1 MPVVPTVS
9 GRQVQSRGVQSAGL
23 QTFSQPGI
31 GDAFVRA
38 GTEAIDVFGQAK
50 QRANIALAQEASLNL
65 SQISSDLLN
74 NPETGL
80 LNLKGKNAIGK
91 GHEYTQ
97 QFDAQVEQ
105 LAMSLPDEQARNAF
119 MQQAQQQRIQFT
131 TQAGR
136 HEIGQIN
143 AYEEGQFQ
151 ATLLNNGK
159 NAAALYGDNAA
170 YVLANK
176 QTFQQIEDYG
186 IAHGWSDEQIQAKK
200 IEFKEKVAD
209 AALSQWSA
217 NNATAFI
224 QSNGELSD
232 TAAGARRAVAD
243 SDSSERARGIRNN
256 NPGNLEYSKT
266 NPWVG
271 QTGDD
276 GRFAKFETP
285 EHGIRALGR
294 NLMSYQR
301 QGIDT
306 VSEIINRWAPP
317 TDKNDT
323 MSYIKAVCEQLGVSA
338 DEPLDASNPDTLK
351 ALCAAIIHHENGSQ
365 PYSDQQLTAG
375 VSAALGLSTIPTNT
389 KRYTGNAAFD
399 AASPEAQASFMRQ
412 ADQLRRQQQAE
423 YKTMIDS
430 QVRDATAAYMRGVE
444 FPNPPGEADFI
455 AAYGVREGNLRYAAG
470 TNIAFG
476 MAQRGLTAKTLR
488 DGGYSEMA
496 NQYDVLDRQAIAI
509 DAVLGVAF
517 GGVGRFI
524 NSRGESTNAPNFSP
538 VDVDAALAANAAHH
552 AEIDIAPGVPI
563 NVLSR
568 NSHIQALRKAMSD
581 VSQGRPVDVA
591 SIVES
596 ASFSEIPGRK
606 SLLSQAVNEAL
617 SSVDDGVT
625 ARAIENRLLEEQ
637 AAQLLPRGDR
647 QVYQS
652 EIANSQRIIENL
664 TKQRAQ
670 ILAEEPTG
678 SGKALSR
685 ARSDKQA
692 RLRDIDQRI
701 RQAQER
707 LEFSRNALAPHEPGG
722 QFFEARAELA
732 RRQQAESELN
742 AQAVSFYKTAEVR
755 TPDEVAPFEP
765 DKILQQAEQKMMADQ
780 AGDID
785 LRIAEDS
792 LLESP
797 DMIITV
803 LDDDGNPQSRS
814 AREVLD
820 EANRESEQ
828 AIQDSSLFDVAV
840 ACFLRG

>member
-1 MPVVPTVS
+1 MSYFGLNPVNQNQQLDEAVS
-9 GRQVQSRGVQSAGL
+9 NPAGFNSDVGFFDNAVGAALSGLYSGLVAKPDQLLWAGMDKIVSPIAQFVNENTSLNDTSVSYIAEQRKLAEQQVKRLTPDAATTGTAGQVL
-23 QTFSQPGI
+23 YGLFDMG
-31 GDAFVRA
+31 
-38 GTEAIDVFGQAK
+38 GQAVVGTTLGGPVGGAAAVTSL
-50 QRANIALAQEASLNL
+50 QGFSEFERLTAQGVDFRTAQEA
-65 SQISSDLLN
+65 
-74 NPETGL
+74 GL
-80 LNLKGKNAIGK
+80 
-91 GHEYTQ
+91 
-97 QFDAQVEQ
+97 V
-105 LAMSLPDEQARNAF
+105 
-119 MQQAQQQRIQFT
+119 
-131 TQAGR
+131 
-136 HEIGQIN
+136 
-143 AYEEGQFQ
+143 
-151 ATLLNNGK
+151 
-159 NAAALYGDNAA
+159 
-170 YVLANK
+170 
-176 QTFQQIEDYG
+176 
-186 IAHGWSDEQIQAKK
+186 
-200 IEFKEKVAD
+200 
-209 AALSQWSA
+209 
-217 NNATAFI
+217 
-224 QSNGELSD
+224 
-232 TAAGARRAVAD
+232 
-243 SDSSERARGIRNN
+243 
-256 NPGNLEYSKT
+256 
-266 NPWVG
+266 
-271 QTGDD
+271 
-276 GRFAKFETP
+276 
-285 EHGIRALGR
+285 
-294 NLMSYQR
+294 
-301 QGIDT
+301 QGI
-306 VSEIINRWAPP
+306 
-317 TDKNDT
+317 
-323 MSYIKAVCEQLGVSA
+323 
-338 DEPLDASNPDTLK
+338 
-351 ALCAAIIHHENGSQ
+351 
-365 PYSDQQLTAG
+365 TAG
-375 VSAALGLSTIPTNT
+375 VGTLIPMSLGL
-389 KRYTGNAAFD
+389 RAGGALAEGVAAQLARTGESSVRRAA
-399 AASPEAQASFMRQ
+399 
-412 ADQLRRQQQAE
+412 
-423 YKTMIDS
+423 
-430 QVRDATAAYMRGVE
+430 ATAVRAT
-444 FPNPPGEADFI
+444 PDI
-455 AAYGVREGNLRYAAG
+455 AYAAG

-524 NSRGESTNAPNFSP
+524 NSRGESTSAPNFSP

-664 TKQRAQ
+664 TEQRAQ

-765 DKILQQAEQKMMADQ
+765 GKILQQAEQKMMADP

>member
-1 MPVVPTVS
+1 MSYFGLNPVNQNQQLDEAASNPAGFNSDVGFFDNAVGAALSGLYSGLVAKPDQLLWAGMDKIVS
-9 GRQVQSRGVQSAGL
+9 PIAQFVNENTSLNDTSVSYIAEQRKLAEQQVKRLTPDAATTGTAGQVL
-23 QTFSQPGI
+23 YGLFDMG
-31 GDAFVRA
+31 
-38 GTEAIDVFGQAK
+38 GQAVIGTTLGGPVGGAAAVTSL
-50 QRANIALAQEASLNL
+50 QGFSEFERLTAQGVDFRTAQEAGLVQGITAGAGTLIPMSL
-65 SQISSDLLN
+65 
-74 NPETGL
+74 GL
-80 LNLKGKNAIGK
+80 RAGGALAEGVA
-91 GHEYTQ
+91 
-97 QFDAQVEQ
+97 AQ
-105 LAMSLPDEQARNAF
+105 LARTGESSVR
-119 MQQAQQQRIQFT
+119 R
-131 TQAGR
+131 
-136 HEIGQIN
+136 
-143 AYEEGQFQ
+143 
-151 ATLLNNGK
+151 
-159 NAAALYGDNAA
+159 AAATAVRATPD
-170 YVLANK
+170 
-176 QTFQQIEDYG
+176 
-186 IAHGWSDEQIQAKK
+186 IA
-200 IEFKEKVAD
+200 
-209 AALSQWSA
+209 
-217 NNATAFI
+217 
-224 QSNGELSD
+224 
-232 TAAGARRAVAD
+232 
-243 SDSSERARGIRNN
+243 
-256 NPGNLEYSKT
+256 
-266 NPWVG
+266 
-271 QTGDD
+271 
-276 GRFAKFETP
+276 
-285 EHGIRALGR
+285 
-294 NLMSYQR
+294 
-301 QGIDT
+301 
-306 VSEIINRWAPP
+306 
-317 TDKNDT
+317 
-323 MSYIKAVCEQLGVSA
+323 
-338 DEPLDASNPDTLK
+338 
-351 ALCAAIIHHENGSQ
+351 
-365 PYSDQQLTAG
+365 
-375 VSAALGLSTIPTNT
+375 
-389 KRYTGNAAFD
+389 
-399 AASPEAQASFMRQ
+399 
-412 ADQLRRQQQAE
+412 
-423 YKTMIDS
+423 
-430 QVRDATAAYMRGVE
+430 
-444 FPNPPGEADFI
+444 
-455 AAYGVREGNLRYAAG
+455 YAAG

-524 NSRGESTNAPNFSP
+524 NSRGESTSAPNFSP

-664 TKQRAQ
+664 TEQRAQ

>member
-1 MPVVPTVS
+1 MSYFGLNPVNQNQQLDEAASNPAGFNSDVGFFDNAVGAALSGLYSGLVAKPDQLLWAGMDKIVS
-9 GRQVQSRGVQSAGL
+9 PIAQFVNESTSLNDTSVSYIAEQRKLAEQQVKRLTPDAATTGTAGQVL
-23 QTFSQPGI
+23 YGLFDMG
-31 GDAFVRA
+31 
-38 GTEAIDVFGQAK
+38 GQAVIGTTLGGPAGGAAAVTSL
-50 QRANIALAQEASLNL
+50 QGFSEFERLTAQGVDFRTAQEAGLVQGITAGAGTMIPMSL
-65 SQISSDLLN
+65 
-74 NPETGL
+74 GL
-80 LNLKGKNAIGK
+80 RAGGALAEGVA
-91 GHEYTQ
+91 
-97 QFDAQVEQ
+97 AQ
-105 LAMSLPDEQARNAF
+105 LARTGESSVR
-119 MQQAQQQRIQFT
+119 R
-131 TQAGR
+131 
-136 HEIGQIN
+136 
-143 AYEEGQFQ
+143 
-151 ATLLNNGK
+151 
-159 NAAALYGDNAA
+159 AAA
-170 YVLANK
+170 
-176 QTFQQIEDYG
+176 
-186 IAHGWSDEQIQAKK
+186 
-200 IEFKEKVAD
+200 
-209 AALSQWSA
+209 
-217 NNATAFI
+217 TA
-224 QSNGELSD
+224 
-232 TAAGARRAVAD
+232 
-243 SDSSERARGIRNN
+243 
-256 NPGNLEYSKT
+256 
-266 NPWVG
+266 
-271 QTGDD
+271 
-276 GRFAKFETP
+276 
-285 EHGIRALGR
+285 
-294 NLMSYQR
+294 
-301 QGIDT
+301 
-306 VSEIINRWAPP
+306 
-317 TDKNDT
+317 
-323 MSYIKAVCEQLGVSA
+323 VSA
-338 DEPLDASNPDTLK
+338 TPD
-351 ALCAAIIHHENGSQ
+351 
-365 PYSDQQLTAG
+365 
-375 VSAALGLSTIPTNT
+375 
-389 KRYTGNAAFD
+389 
-399 AASPEAQASFMRQ
+399 
-412 ADQLRRQQQAE
+412 
-423 YKTMIDS
+423 
-430 QVRDATAAYMRGVE
+430 
-444 FPNPPGEADFI
+444 I
-455 AAYGVREGNLRYAAG
+455 AYAAG

-524 NSRGESTNAPNFSP
+524 NSRGESTSAPNFSP
-538 VDVDAALAANAAHH
+538 VDIDAALAANAAHH

-664 TKQRAQ
+664 TEQRAQ

-765 DKILQQAEQKMMADQ
+765 GKILQQTEQKMMADP

>member
-1 MPVVPTVS
+1 MSYFGLNPVNQNQQLDEAASNPAGFNSDVGFFDNSVGAALSGLYSGLVAKPDQLLWAGMDKIVS
-9 GRQVQSRGVQSAGL
+9 PIAQFVNENTSLNDTSVSYIAEQRKLAEQQVKRLTPDAATTGTAGQVL
-23 QTFSQPGI
+23 YGLFDMG
-31 GDAFVRA
+31 
-38 GTEAIDVFGQAK
+38 GQAVVGTTLGGPVGGAAAVTSL
-50 QRANIALAQEASLNL
+50 QGFSEFERLTAQGVDFRTAQEAGLVQGITAGAGTLIPMSL
-65 SQISSDLLN
+65 
-74 NPETGL
+74 GL
-80 LNLKGKNAIGK
+80 RAGGALAEGVA
-91 GHEYTQ
+91 
-97 QFDAQVEQ
+97 AQ
-105 LAMSLPDEQARNAF
+105 LARTGESSVR
-119 MQQAQQQRIQFT
+119 R
-131 TQAGR
+131 
-136 HEIGQIN
+136 
-143 AYEEGQFQ
+143 
-151 ATLLNNGK
+151 
-159 NAAALYGDNAA
+159 AAATAVRATPD
-170 YVLANK
+170 
-176 QTFQQIEDYG
+176 
-186 IAHGWSDEQIQAKK
+186 IA
-200 IEFKEKVAD
+200 
-209 AALSQWSA
+209 
-217 NNATAFI
+217 
-224 QSNGELSD
+224 
-232 TAAGARRAVAD
+232 
-243 SDSSERARGIRNN
+243 
-256 NPGNLEYSKT
+256 
-266 NPWVG
+266 
-271 QTGDD
+271 
-276 GRFAKFETP
+276 
-285 EHGIRALGR
+285 
-294 NLMSYQR
+294 
-301 QGIDT
+301 
-306 VSEIINRWAPP
+306 
-317 TDKNDT
+317 
-323 MSYIKAVCEQLGVSA
+323 
-338 DEPLDASNPDTLK
+338 
-351 ALCAAIIHHENGSQ
+351 
-365 PYSDQQLTAG
+365 
-375 VSAALGLSTIPTNT
+375 
-389 KRYTGNAAFD
+389 
-399 AASPEAQASFMRQ
+399 
-412 ADQLRRQQQAE
+412 
-423 YKTMIDS
+423 
-430 QVRDATAAYMRGVE
+430 
-444 FPNPPGEADFI
+444 
-455 AAYGVREGNLRYAAG
+455 YAAG

-488 DGGYSEMA
+488 DGGYSEMD

-524 NSRGESTNAPNFSP
+524 NSRGESTSAPNFSP

-581 VSQGRPVDVA
+581 VSEGRPVDVA

-664 TKQRAQ
+664 TEQRAQ

-685 ARSDKQA
+685 ARSDKQV

-765 DKILQQAEQKMMADQ
+765 GKILQQTEQKMMADP

>member
-1 MPVVPTVS
+1 MSYFGLNPVNQNQQLDEAASNPAGFNSDVGFFDNAVGAALSGLYSGLVAKPDQLLWAGMDKIVS
-9 GRQVQSRGVQSAGL
+9 PIAQFINENTSLNDTSVSYIAEQRKLAEQQVKRLTPDAATTGTAGKVL
-23 QTFSQPGI
+23 YGLFDMG
-31 GDAFVRA
+31 
-38 GTEAIDVFGQAK
+38 GQAVVGTTLGGPVGGAAAVTSL
-50 QRANIALAQEASLNL
+50 QGFSEFERLTAQGVDFRTAQEAGLVQGITAGAGTLIPMSL
-65 SQISSDLLN
+65 
-74 NPETGL
+74 GL
-80 LNLKGKNAIGK
+80 RAGGALAEGVA
-91 GHEYTQ
+91 
-97 QFDAQVEQ
+97 AQ
-105 LAMSLPDEQARNAF
+105 LARTGESSVR
-119 MQQAQQQRIQFT
+119 R
-131 TQAGR
+131 
-136 HEIGQIN
+136 
-143 AYEEGQFQ
+143 
-151 ATLLNNGK
+151 
-159 NAAALYGDNAA
+159 AAATAVRATPD
-170 YVLANK
+170 
-176 QTFQQIEDYG
+176 
-186 IAHGWSDEQIQAKK
+186 IA
-200 IEFKEKVAD
+200 
-209 AALSQWSA
+209 
-217 NNATAFI
+217 
-224 QSNGELSD
+224 
-232 TAAGARRAVAD
+232 
-243 SDSSERARGIRNN
+243 
-256 NPGNLEYSKT
+256 
-266 NPWVG
+266 
-271 QTGDD
+271 
-276 GRFAKFETP
+276 
-285 EHGIRALGR
+285 
-294 NLMSYQR
+294 
-301 QGIDT
+301 
-306 VSEIINRWAPP
+306 
-317 TDKNDT
+317 
-323 MSYIKAVCEQLGVSA
+323 
-338 DEPLDASNPDTLK
+338 
-351 ALCAAIIHHENGSQ
+351 
-365 PYSDQQLTAG
+365 
-375 VSAALGLSTIPTNT
+375 
-389 KRYTGNAAFD
+389 
-399 AASPEAQASFMRQ
+399 
-412 ADQLRRQQQAE
+412 
-423 YKTMIDS
+423 
-430 QVRDATAAYMRGVE
+430 
-444 FPNPPGEADFI
+444 
-455 AAYGVREGNLRYAAG
+455 YAAG

-524 NSRGESTNAPNFSP
+524 NSRGESTSAPNFSP

-664 TKQRAQ
+664 TEQRAQ

-765 DKILQQAEQKMMADQ
+765 GKILQQTEQKMMADP

>member
-1 MPVVPTVS
+1 MSYFGLNPVNQNQQLDEAASNPAGFNRDVGFFDNAVGAALSGLYSGLVAKPDQLLWAGMDKIVS
-9 GRQVQSRGVQSAGL
+9 PIAQFINENTSLNDTSVSYIAEQRKLAEQQVKRLTPDAATTGTAGQVL
-23 QTFSQPGI
+23 YGLFDMG
-31 GDAFVRA
+31 
-38 GTEAIDVFGQAK
+38 GQAVVGTTLGGPVGGAAAVTSL
-50 QRANIALAQEASLNL
+50 QGFSEFERLTAQGVDFRTAQEAGLVQGITAGAGTLIPMSL
-65 SQISSDLLN
+65 
-74 NPETGL
+74 GL
-80 LNLKGKNAIGK
+80 RAGGALAEGVA
-91 GHEYTQ
+91 
-97 QFDAQVEQ
+97 AQ
-105 LAMSLPDEQARNAF
+105 LARTGESSVR
-119 MQQAQQQRIQFT
+119 R
-131 TQAGR
+131 
-136 HEIGQIN
+136 
-143 AYEEGQFQ
+143 
-151 ATLLNNGK
+151 
-159 NAAALYGDNAA
+159 AAATAVRATPD
-170 YVLANK
+170 
-176 QTFQQIEDYG
+176 
-186 IAHGWSDEQIQAKK
+186 IA
-200 IEFKEKVAD
+200 
-209 AALSQWSA
+209 
-217 NNATAFI
+217 
-224 QSNGELSD
+224 
-232 TAAGARRAVAD
+232 
-243 SDSSERARGIRNN
+243 
-256 NPGNLEYSKT
+256 
-266 NPWVG
+266 
-271 QTGDD
+271 
-276 GRFAKFETP
+276 
-285 EHGIRALGR
+285 
-294 NLMSYQR
+294 
-301 QGIDT
+301 
-306 VSEIINRWAPP
+306 
-317 TDKNDT
+317 
-323 MSYIKAVCEQLGVSA
+323 
-338 DEPLDASNPDTLK
+338 
-351 ALCAAIIHHENGSQ
+351 
-365 PYSDQQLTAG
+365 
-375 VSAALGLSTIPTNT
+375 
-389 KRYTGNAAFD
+389 
-399 AASPEAQASFMRQ
+399 
-412 ADQLRRQQQAE
+412 
-423 YKTMIDS
+423 
-430 QVRDATAAYMRGVE
+430 
-444 FPNPPGEADFI
+444 
-455 AAYGVREGNLRYAAG
+455 YAAG

-552 AEIDIAPGVPI
+552 AEIDISPGVPI

-606 SLLSQAVNEAL
+606 NLLSQAVNEAL

-652 EIANSQRIIENL
+652 EIANSQRIIDNL
-664 TKQRAQ
+664 TEQRAQ

-692 RLRDIDQRI
+692 RLRDVDQRI
-701 RQAQER
+701 RRAQER
-707 LEFSRNALAPHEPGG
+707 LEFSRNVLAPHEPGG

-755 TPDEVAPFEP
+755 TPGEVAPFEP
-765 DKILQQAEQKMMADQ
+765 GKILQQAEQKMMADP

>member
-1 MPVVPTVS
+1 MSYFGLNPVNQNQQLDEAASNPAGFNSDVGFFDNAVGAALSGLYSGLVAKPDQLLWAGMDKIVS
-9 GRQVQSRGVQSAGL
+9 PIAQFVNENTSLNDTSVSYIAEQRKLAEQQVKRLTPDAATTGSAGQVL
-23 QTFSQPGI
+23 YGLFDMG
-31 GDAFVRA
+31 
-38 GTEAIDVFGQAK
+38 GQAVVGTTLGGPVGGAAAVTSL
-50 QRANIALAQEASLNL
+50 QGFSEFERLTAQGVDFRTAQEAGLVQGITAGAGTLIPMSL
-65 SQISSDLLN
+65 
-74 NPETGL
+74 GL
-80 LNLKGKNAIGK
+80 RAGGALAEGVA
-91 GHEYTQ
+91 
-97 QFDAQVEQ
+97 AQ
-105 LAMSLPDEQARNAF
+105 LARTGESSVR
-119 MQQAQQQRIQFT
+119 R
-131 TQAGR
+131 
-136 HEIGQIN
+136 
-143 AYEEGQFQ
+143 
-151 ATLLNNGK
+151 
-159 NAAALYGDNAA
+159 AAATAVRATPD
-170 YVLANK
+170 
-176 QTFQQIEDYG
+176 
-186 IAHGWSDEQIQAKK
+186 IA
-200 IEFKEKVAD
+200 
-209 AALSQWSA
+209 
-217 NNATAFI
+217 
-224 QSNGELSD
+224 
-232 TAAGARRAVAD
+232 
-243 SDSSERARGIRNN
+243 
-256 NPGNLEYSKT
+256 
-266 NPWVG
+266 
-271 QTGDD
+271 
-276 GRFAKFETP
+276 
-285 EHGIRALGR
+285 
-294 NLMSYQR
+294 
-301 QGIDT
+301 
-306 VSEIINRWAPP
+306 
-317 TDKNDT
+317 
-323 MSYIKAVCEQLGVSA
+323 
-338 DEPLDASNPDTLK
+338 
-351 ALCAAIIHHENGSQ
+351 
-365 PYSDQQLTAG
+365 
-375 VSAALGLSTIPTNT
+375 
-389 KRYTGNAAFD
+389 
-399 AASPEAQASFMRQ
+399 
-412 ADQLRRQQQAE
+412 
-423 YKTMIDS
+423 
-430 QVRDATAAYMRGVE
+430 
-444 FPNPPGEADFI
+444 
-455 AAYGVREGNLRYAAG
+455 YAAG

-476 MAQRGLTAKTLR
+476 MAQRVLTAKTLR

-524 NSRGESTNAPNFSP
+524 NSRGEPTSAPNFSP
-538 VDVDAALAANAAHH
+538 VDIDAALAANAAHH

-664 TKQRAQ
+664 TEQRAQ

-765 DKILQQAEQKMMADQ
+765 DKILQQAEQKMMSDQ

>member
-1 MPVVPTVS
+1 MSYFGLNPVNQNQQLDEAASNPVGFNSDVGFFDNAVGAALSGLYSGLVAKPDQLLWAGMDKIVS
-9 GRQVQSRGVQSAGL
+9 PIAQFVNENTSLNDTSVSYIAEQRKLAEQQVKRLTPDAATTGTAGQVL
-23 QTFSQPGI
+23 YGLFDMG
-31 GDAFVRA
+31 
-38 GTEAIDVFGQAK
+38 GQAVIGTTLGGPVGGAAAVTSL
-50 QRANIALAQEASLNL
+50 QGFSEFERLTAQGVDFRTAQEAGLVQGITAGAGTLIPMSL
-65 SQISSDLLN
+65 
-74 NPETGL
+74 GL
-80 LNLKGKNAIGK
+80 RAGGALAEGVA
-91 GHEYTQ
+91 
-97 QFDAQVEQ
+97 AQ
-105 LAMSLPDEQARNAF
+105 LARTGESSVR
-119 MQQAQQQRIQFT
+119 R
-131 TQAGR
+131 
-136 HEIGQIN
+136 
-143 AYEEGQFQ
+143 
-151 ATLLNNGK
+151 
-159 NAAALYGDNAA
+159 AAATAVRATPD
-170 YVLANK
+170 
-176 QTFQQIEDYG
+176 
-186 IAHGWSDEQIQAKK
+186 IA
-200 IEFKEKVAD
+200 
-209 AALSQWSA
+209 
-217 NNATAFI
+217 
-224 QSNGELSD
+224 
-232 TAAGARRAVAD
+232 
-243 SDSSERARGIRNN
+243 
-256 NPGNLEYSKT
+256 
-266 NPWVG
+266 
-271 QTGDD
+271 
-276 GRFAKFETP
+276 
-285 EHGIRALGR
+285 
-294 NLMSYQR
+294 
-301 QGIDT
+301 
-306 VSEIINRWAPP
+306 
-317 TDKNDT
+317 
-323 MSYIKAVCEQLGVSA
+323 
-338 DEPLDASNPDTLK
+338 
-351 ALCAAIIHHENGSQ
+351 
-365 PYSDQQLTAG
+365 
-375 VSAALGLSTIPTNT
+375 
-389 KRYTGNAAFD
+389 
-399 AASPEAQASFMRQ
+399 
-412 ADQLRRQQQAE
+412 
-423 YKTMIDS
+423 
-430 QVRDATAAYMRGVE
+430 
-444 FPNPPGEADFI
+444 
-455 AAYGVREGNLRYAAG
+455 YAAG

-524 NSRGESTNAPNFSP
+524 NSRGEATSTPNFSP

-552 AEIDIAPGVPI
+552 AEIDISPGVPI

-664 TKQRAQ
+664 TEQRAQ

-780 AGDID
+780 AEDID
-785 LRIAEDS
+785 LRIAEDL

>member
-1 MPVVPTVS
+1 MSYFGLNPVNQNQQLDEAASNPAGFNSDVGFFDNAVGAALSGLYSGLVAKPDQLLWAGMDKIVS
-9 GRQVQSRGVQSAGL
+9 PIAQFVNENTSLNDTSVSYIAEQRKLAEQQVKRLTPDAATTGTAGQVL
-23 QTFSQPGI
+23 YGLFDMG
-31 GDAFVRA
+31 
-38 GTEAIDVFGQAK
+38 GQAVIGTTLGGPVGGAAAVTSL
-50 QRANIALAQEASLNL
+50 QGFSEFERLTAQGVDFRTAQEAGLVQGITAGAGTLIPMSL
-65 SQISSDLLN
+65 
-74 NPETGL
+74 GL
-80 LNLKGKNAIGK
+80 RAGGALAEGVA
-91 GHEYTQ
+91 
-97 QFDAQVEQ
+97 AQ
-105 LAMSLPDEQARNAF
+105 LARTGESSVR
-119 MQQAQQQRIQFT
+119 R
-131 TQAGR
+131 
-136 HEIGQIN
+136 
-143 AYEEGQFQ
+143 
-151 ATLLNNGK
+151 
-159 NAAALYGDNAA
+159 AAATAVRATPD
-170 YVLANK
+170 
-176 QTFQQIEDYG
+176 
-186 IAHGWSDEQIQAKK
+186 IA
-200 IEFKEKVAD
+200 
-209 AALSQWSA
+209 
-217 NNATAFI
+217 
-224 QSNGELSD
+224 
-232 TAAGARRAVAD
+232 
-243 SDSSERARGIRNN
+243 
-256 NPGNLEYSKT
+256 
-266 NPWVG
+266 
-271 QTGDD
+271 
-276 GRFAKFETP
+276 
-285 EHGIRALGR
+285 
-294 NLMSYQR
+294 
-301 QGIDT
+301 
-306 VSEIINRWAPP
+306 
-317 TDKNDT
+317 
-323 MSYIKAVCEQLGVSA
+323 
-338 DEPLDASNPDTLK
+338 
-351 ALCAAIIHHENGSQ
+351 
-365 PYSDQQLTAG
+365 
-375 VSAALGLSTIPTNT
+375 
-389 KRYTGNAAFD
+389 
-399 AASPEAQASFMRQ
+399 
-412 ADQLRRQQQAE
+412 
-423 YKTMIDS
+423 
-430 QVRDATAAYMRGVE
+430 
-444 FPNPPGEADFI
+444 
-455 AAYGVREGNLRYAAG
+455 YAAG

-524 NSRGESTNAPNFSP
+524 NSRGESTSAPNFSP

-664 TKQRAQ
+664 TEQRAQ

-678 SGKALSR
+678 SGKSLSR
-685 ARSDKQA
+685 ARSDKQV

-765 DKILQQAEQKMMADQ
+765 GKILQQTEQKMMADP

-792 LLESP
+792 LLEYP

>member
-1 MPVVPTVS
+1 MSYFGLNPVNQNQQLDEAASNPAGFNSDVGFFDNAVGAALSGLYSGLVAKPDQLLWAGMDKIVS
-9 GRQVQSRGVQSAGL
+9 PIAQFINENTSLNDTSVSYIAEQRKLAEQQVKRLTPDAATTGTAGQVL
-23 QTFSQPGI
+23 YGLFDMG
-31 GDAFVRA
+31 
-38 GTEAIDVFGQAK
+38 GQAVVGTTFGGPVGGAAAVTSL
-50 QRANIALAQEASLNL
+50 QGFSEFERLTAQGVDFRTAQEAGLVQGITAGAGTLIPMSL
-65 SQISSDLLN
+65 
-74 NPETGL
+74 GL
-80 LNLKGKNAIGK
+80 RAGGALAEGVA
-91 GHEYTQ
+91 
-97 QFDAQVEQ
+97 AQ
-105 LAMSLPDEQARNAF
+105 LAR
-119 MQQAQQQRIQFT
+119 
-131 TQAGR
+131 AGESSVR
-136 HEIGQIN
+136 R
-143 AYEEGQFQ
+143 
-151 ATLLNNGK
+151 
-159 NAAALYGDNAA
+159 AAATAVRATPD
-170 YVLANK
+170 
-176 QTFQQIEDYG
+176 
-186 IAHGWSDEQIQAKK
+186 IA
-200 IEFKEKVAD
+200 
-209 AALSQWSA
+209 
-217 NNATAFI
+217 
-224 QSNGELSD
+224 
-232 TAAGARRAVAD
+232 
-243 SDSSERARGIRNN
+243 
-256 NPGNLEYSKT
+256 
-266 NPWVG
+266 
-271 QTGDD
+271 
-276 GRFAKFETP
+276 
-285 EHGIRALGR
+285 
-294 NLMSYQR
+294 
-301 QGIDT
+301 
-306 VSEIINRWAPP
+306 
-317 TDKNDT
+317 
-323 MSYIKAVCEQLGVSA
+323 
-338 DEPLDASNPDTLK
+338 
-351 ALCAAIIHHENGSQ
+351 
-365 PYSDQQLTAG
+365 
-375 VSAALGLSTIPTNT
+375 
-389 KRYTGNAAFD
+389 
-399 AASPEAQASFMRQ
+399 
-412 ADQLRRQQQAE
+412 
-423 YKTMIDS
+423 
-430 QVRDATAAYMRGVE
+430 
-444 FPNPPGEADFI
+444 
-455 AAYGVREGNLRYAAG
+455 YAAG

-517 GGVGRFI
+517 GGVGKFI

-538 VDVDAALAANAAHH
+538 VDIDAALAANAAHH

-664 TKQRAQ
+664 TEQRAQ
-670 ILAEEPTG
+670 ILAEESTG

-692 RLRDIDQRI
+692 ILRDIDQRI

-765 DKILQQAEQKMMADQ
+765 DKILQQAEQKMMSDQ

>member
-1 MPVVPTVS
+1 MSYFGLNPVNQNQQLDEAASNPAGFNSDVGFFDNAVGAALSGLYSGLVAKPDQLLWAGMDKIVS
-9 GRQVQSRGVQSAGL
+9 PIAQLVNENTSLNDTSVSYIAEQRKLAEQQVKRLTPDAATTGTAGQVL
-23 QTFSQPGI
+23 YGLFDMG
-31 GDAFVRA
+31 
-38 GTEAIDVFGQAK
+38 GQAVVGTTLGGPVGGAAAVTSL
-50 QRANIALAQEASLNL
+50 QGFSEFERLTAQGVDFRTAQEAGLVQGITAGAGTLIPMSL
-65 SQISSDLLN
+65 
-74 NPETGL
+74 GL
-80 LNLKGKNAIGK
+80 RAGGALAEGVA
-91 GHEYTQ
+91 
-97 QFDAQVEQ
+97 AQ
-105 LAMSLPDEQARNAF
+105 LARTGESSVR
-119 MQQAQQQRIQFT
+119 R
-131 TQAGR
+131 
-136 HEIGQIN
+136 
-143 AYEEGQFQ
+143 
-151 ATLLNNGK
+151 
-159 NAAALYGDNAA
+159 AAATAVRATPD
-170 YVLANK
+170 
-176 QTFQQIEDYG
+176 
-186 IAHGWSDEQIQAKK
+186 IA
-200 IEFKEKVAD
+200 
-209 AALSQWSA
+209 
-217 NNATAFI
+217 
-224 QSNGELSD
+224 
-232 TAAGARRAVAD
+232 
-243 SDSSERARGIRNN
+243 
-256 NPGNLEYSKT
+256 
-266 NPWVG
+266 
-271 QTGDD
+271 
-276 GRFAKFETP
+276 
-285 EHGIRALGR
+285 
-294 NLMSYQR
+294 
-301 QGIDT
+301 
-306 VSEIINRWAPP
+306 
-317 TDKNDT
+317 
-323 MSYIKAVCEQLGVSA
+323 
-338 DEPLDASNPDTLK
+338 
-351 ALCAAIIHHENGSQ
+351 
-365 PYSDQQLTAG
+365 
-375 VSAALGLSTIPTNT
+375 
-389 KRYTGNAAFD
+389 
-399 AASPEAQASFMRQ
+399 
-412 ADQLRRQQQAE
+412 
-423 YKTMIDS
+423 
-430 QVRDATAAYMRGVE
+430 
-444 FPNPPGEADFI
+444 
-455 AAYGVREGNLRYAAG
+455 YAAG

-524 NSRGESTNAPNFSP
+524 NSRGESTSAPNFSP
-538 VDVDAALAANAAHH
+538 VDIDAALAANAAHH

-637 AAQLLPRGDR
+637 AAQLLSRGDR

-664 TKQRAQ
+664 TEQRAQ

-707 LEFSRNALAPHEPGG
+707 LEFSRNVLAPHEPGG

-732 RRQQAESELN
+732 RIQQAESELN

-765 DKILQQAEQKMMADQ
+765 GKILQQAEQKMMADP

>member
-1 MPVVPTVS
+1 MSYFGLNPVNQNQQLDEAASNPVGFNSDVGFFDNAVGAALSGLYSGLVAKPDQLLWAGMDKIVS
-9 GRQVQSRGVQSAGL
+9 PIAQFVNENTSLNDTSVSYIAEQRKLAEQQVKRLTPDAATTGTAGQVL
-23 QTFSQPGI
+23 YGLFDMG
-31 GDAFVRA
+31 
-38 GTEAIDVFGQAK
+38 GQAVVGTTLGGPVGGAAAVTSL
-50 QRANIALAQEASLNL
+50 QGFSEFERLTAQGVDFRTAQEAGLVQGITAGAGTLIPMSL
-65 SQISSDLLN
+65 
-74 NPETGL
+74 GL
-80 LNLKGKNAIGK
+80 RAGGALAEGVA
-91 GHEYTQ
+91 
-97 QFDAQVEQ
+97 AQ
-105 LAMSLPDEQARNAF
+105 LARTGESSVR
-119 MQQAQQQRIQFT
+119 R
-131 TQAGR
+131 
-136 HEIGQIN
+136 
-143 AYEEGQFQ
+143 
-151 ATLLNNGK
+151 
-159 NAAALYGDNAA
+159 AAATAVRATPD
-170 YVLANK
+170 
-176 QTFQQIEDYG
+176 
-186 IAHGWSDEQIQAKK
+186 IA
-200 IEFKEKVAD
+200 
-209 AALSQWSA
+209 
-217 NNATAFI
+217 
-224 QSNGELSD
+224 
-232 TAAGARRAVAD
+232 
-243 SDSSERARGIRNN
+243 
-256 NPGNLEYSKT
+256 
-266 NPWVG
+266 
-271 QTGDD
+271 
-276 GRFAKFETP
+276 
-285 EHGIRALGR
+285 
-294 NLMSYQR
+294 
-301 QGIDT
+301 
-306 VSEIINRWAPP
+306 
-317 TDKNDT
+317 
-323 MSYIKAVCEQLGVSA
+323 
-338 DEPLDASNPDTLK
+338 
-351 ALCAAIIHHENGSQ
+351 
-365 PYSDQQLTAG
+365 
-375 VSAALGLSTIPTNT
+375 
-389 KRYTGNAAFD
+389 
-399 AASPEAQASFMRQ
+399 
-412 ADQLRRQQQAE
+412 
-423 YKTMIDS
+423 
-430 QVRDATAAYMRGVE
+430 
-444 FPNPPGEADFI
+444 
-455 AAYGVREGNLRYAAG
+455 YAAG

-538 VDVDAALAANAAHH
+538 VDIDAALAANAAHH

-637 AAQLLPRGDR
+637 AAQLLSRGDR
-647 QVYQS
+647 KVYQS

-664 TKQRAQ
+664 TEQRAQ

-755 TPDEVAPFEP
+755 TPEEVAPFEP
-765 DKILQQAEQKMMADQ
+765 GKILQQTEQKMMADP

>member
-1 MPVVPTVS
+1 MSYFGLNPVNQNQQLDEAASNPAGFNSDVGFFDNAVGAALSGLYSGLVAKPDQLLWAGMDKIVS
-9 GRQVQSRGVQSAGL
+9 PIAQFVNENTSLNDTSVSYIAEQRKLAEQQVKRLTPDAATTGTAGQVL
-23 QTFSQPGI
+23 YGLFDMG
-31 GDAFVRA
+31 
-38 GTEAIDVFGQAK
+38 GQAVVGTTLGGPVGGAAAVTSL
-50 QRANIALAQEASLNL
+50 QGFSEFERLTAQGVDFRTAQEAGLVQGITAGAGTLIPMSL
-65 SQISSDLLN
+65 
-74 NPETGL
+74 GL
-80 LNLKGKNAIGK
+80 RAGGALAEGVA
-91 GHEYTQ
+91 
-97 QFDAQVEQ
+97 AQ
-105 LAMSLPDEQARNAF
+105 LARTGESSVR
-119 MQQAQQQRIQFT
+119 R
-131 TQAGR
+131 
-136 HEIGQIN
+136 
-143 AYEEGQFQ
+143 
-151 ATLLNNGK
+151 
-159 NAAALYGDNAA
+159 AAATAVRATPD
-170 YVLANK
+170 
-176 QTFQQIEDYG
+176 
-186 IAHGWSDEQIQAKK
+186 IA
-200 IEFKEKVAD
+200 
-209 AALSQWSA
+209 
-217 NNATAFI
+217 
-224 QSNGELSD
+224 
-232 TAAGARRAVAD
+232 
-243 SDSSERARGIRNN
+243 
-256 NPGNLEYSKT
+256 
-266 NPWVG
+266 
-271 QTGDD
+271 
-276 GRFAKFETP
+276 
-285 EHGIRALGR
+285 
-294 NLMSYQR
+294 
-301 QGIDT
+301 
-306 VSEIINRWAPP
+306 
-317 TDKNDT
+317 
-323 MSYIKAVCEQLGVSA
+323 
-338 DEPLDASNPDTLK
+338 
-351 ALCAAIIHHENGSQ
+351 
-365 PYSDQQLTAG
+365 
-375 VSAALGLSTIPTNT
+375 
-389 KRYTGNAAFD
+389 
-399 AASPEAQASFMRQ
+399 
-412 ADQLRRQQQAE
+412 
-423 YKTMIDS
+423 
-430 QVRDATAAYMRGVE
+430 
-444 FPNPPGEADFI
+444 
-455 AAYGVREGNLRYAAG
+455 YAAG

-524 NSRGESTNAPNFSP
+524 NSRGESTSAPNFSP
-538 VDVDAALAANAAHH
+538 VDIDAALAANAAHH

-664 TKQRAQ
+664 TEQRAQ
-670 ILAEEPTG
+670 ILAEDPTG

>member
-1 MPVVPTVS
+1 MSYFGLNPVNQNQQLDEAASNPAGFNSDVGFFDNAVGAALSGLYSGLVAKPDQLLWAGMDKIVS
-9 GRQVQSRGVQSAGL
+9 PIAQFVNENTSLNDTSVSYIAEQRKLAEQQVKRLTPDAATTGTAGQVL
-23 QTFSQPGI
+23 YGLFDMG
-31 GDAFVRA
+31 
-38 GTEAIDVFGQAK
+38 GQAVVGTMLGGPVGGAAAVTSL
-50 QRANIALAQEASLNL
+50 QGFSEFERLTAQGVDFRTAQEAGLVQGITAGAGTLIPMSL
-65 SQISSDLLN
+65 
-74 NPETGL
+74 GL
-80 LNLKGKNAIGK
+80 RAGGALAEGVA
-91 GHEYTQ
+91 
-97 QFDAQVEQ
+97 AQ
-105 LAMSLPDEQARNAF
+105 LARTGESSVR
-119 MQQAQQQRIQFT
+119 R
-131 TQAGR
+131 
-136 HEIGQIN
+136 
-143 AYEEGQFQ
+143 
-151 ATLLNNGK
+151 
-159 NAAALYGDNAA
+159 AAATAVRATPD
-170 YVLANK
+170 
-176 QTFQQIEDYG
+176 
-186 IAHGWSDEQIQAKK
+186 IA
-200 IEFKEKVAD
+200 
-209 AALSQWSA
+209 
-217 NNATAFI
+217 
-224 QSNGELSD
+224 
-232 TAAGARRAVAD
+232 
-243 SDSSERARGIRNN
+243 
-256 NPGNLEYSKT
+256 
-266 NPWVG
+266 
-271 QTGDD
+271 
-276 GRFAKFETP
+276 
-285 EHGIRALGR
+285 
-294 NLMSYQR
+294 
-301 QGIDT
+301 
-306 VSEIINRWAPP
+306 
-317 TDKNDT
+317 
-323 MSYIKAVCEQLGVSA
+323 
-338 DEPLDASNPDTLK
+338 
-351 ALCAAIIHHENGSQ
+351 
-365 PYSDQQLTAG
+365 
-375 VSAALGLSTIPTNT
+375 
-389 KRYTGNAAFD
+389 
-399 AASPEAQASFMRQ
+399 
-412 ADQLRRQQQAE
+412 
-423 YKTMIDS
+423 
-430 QVRDATAAYMRGVE
+430 
-444 FPNPPGEADFI
+444 
-455 AAYGVREGNLRYAAG
+455 YAAG

-524 NSRGESTNAPNFSP
+524 NSRGESTSAPNFSP

-596 ASFSEIPGRK
+596 ASFSEILGRK

-625 ARAIENRLLEEQ
+625 ARAIENRFLEEQ

-664 TKQRAQ
+664 TEQRAQ

-732 RRQQAESELN
+732 RRLQVESELN
-742 AQAVSFYKTAEVR
+742 AQAVSFYKTADVR

>member
-1 MPVVPTVS
+1 MSYFGLNPVNQNQQLDEAASNPAGFNSDVGFFDNAVGAALSGLYSGLVAKPDQLLWAGMDKIVS
-9 GRQVQSRGVQSAGL
+9 PIAQFVNENTSLNDTSVSYIAEQRKLAEQQVKRLTPDAATTGTAGQVL
-23 QTFSQPGI
+23 YGLFDMG
-31 GDAFVRA
+31 
-38 GTEAIDVFGQAK
+38 GQAVVGTTLGGPVGGAAAVTSL
-50 QRANIALAQEASLNL
+50 QGFSEFERLTAQGVDFRTAQEAGLVQGITAGAGTLIPMSL
-65 SQISSDLLN
+65 
-74 NPETGL
+74 GL
-80 LNLKGKNAIGK
+80 RAGGALAEGVA
-91 GHEYTQ
+91 
-97 QFDAQVEQ
+97 AQ
-105 LAMSLPDEQARNAF
+105 LARTGESSVR
-119 MQQAQQQRIQFT
+119 R
-131 TQAGR
+131 
-136 HEIGQIN
+136 
-143 AYEEGQFQ
+143 
-151 ATLLNNGK
+151 
-159 NAAALYGDNAA
+159 AAATAVRATPD
-170 YVLANK
+170 
-176 QTFQQIEDYG
+176 
-186 IAHGWSDEQIQAKK
+186 IA
-200 IEFKEKVAD
+200 
-209 AALSQWSA
+209 
-217 NNATAFI
+217 
-224 QSNGELSD
+224 
-232 TAAGARRAVAD
+232 
-243 SDSSERARGIRNN
+243 
-256 NPGNLEYSKT
+256 
-266 NPWVG
+266 
-271 QTGDD
+271 
-276 GRFAKFETP
+276 
-285 EHGIRALGR
+285 
-294 NLMSYQR
+294 
-301 QGIDT
+301 
-306 VSEIINRWAPP
+306 
-317 TDKNDT
+317 
-323 MSYIKAVCEQLGVSA
+323 
-338 DEPLDASNPDTLK
+338 
-351 ALCAAIIHHENGSQ
+351 
-365 PYSDQQLTAG
+365 
-375 VSAALGLSTIPTNT
+375 
-389 KRYTGNAAFD
+389 
-399 AASPEAQASFMRQ
+399 
-412 ADQLRRQQQAE
+412 
-423 YKTMIDS
+423 
-430 QVRDATAAYMRGVE
+430 
-444 FPNPPGEADFI
+444 
-455 AAYGVREGNLRYAAG
+455 YAAG

-524 NSRGESTNAPNFSP
+524 NSRGESTSAPNFSP

-664 TKQRAQ
+664 TEQRAQ

-755 TPDEVAPFEP
+755 TPDEVAHFEP
-765 DKILQQAEQKMMADQ
+765 GKILQQTEQKMMADP

>member
-1 MPVVPTVS
+1 MSYFGLNPVNQNQQLDEAASNPAGFNSDVGFFDNAVGAALSGLYSGLVAKPDQLLWAGMDKIVS
-9 GRQVQSRGVQSAGL
+9 PIAQFVNENTSLNDTSVSYIAEQRKLAEQQVKRLTPDAATTGTAGHVL
-23 QTFSQPGI
+23 YGLFDMG
-31 GDAFVRA
+31 
-38 GTEAIDVFGQAK
+38 GQAVVGTTLGGPVGGAAAVTSL
-50 QRANIALAQEASLNL
+50 QGFSEFERLTAQGVDFRTAQEAGLVQGITAGAGTLIPMSL
-65 SQISSDLLN
+65 
-74 NPETGL
+74 GL
-80 LNLKGKNAIGK
+80 RAGGALAEGVA
-91 GHEYTQ
+91 
-97 QFDAQVEQ
+97 AQ
-105 LAMSLPDEQARNAF
+105 LAR
-119 MQQAQQQRIQFT
+119 
-131 TQAGR
+131 AGESSVR
-136 HEIGQIN
+136 R
-143 AYEEGQFQ
+143 
-151 ATLLNNGK
+151 
-159 NAAALYGDNAA
+159 AAATAVRATPD
-170 YVLANK
+170 
-176 QTFQQIEDYG
+176 
-186 IAHGWSDEQIQAKK
+186 IA
-200 IEFKEKVAD
+200 
-209 AALSQWSA
+209 
-217 NNATAFI
+217 
-224 QSNGELSD
+224 
-232 TAAGARRAVAD
+232 
-243 SDSSERARGIRNN
+243 
-256 NPGNLEYSKT
+256 
-266 NPWVG
+266 
-271 QTGDD
+271 
-276 GRFAKFETP
+276 
-285 EHGIRALGR
+285 
-294 NLMSYQR
+294 
-301 QGIDT
+301 
-306 VSEIINRWAPP
+306 
-317 TDKNDT
+317 
-323 MSYIKAVCEQLGVSA
+323 
-338 DEPLDASNPDTLK
+338 
-351 ALCAAIIHHENGSQ
+351 
-365 PYSDQQLTAG
+365 
-375 VSAALGLSTIPTNT
+375 
-389 KRYTGNAAFD
+389 
-399 AASPEAQASFMRQ
+399 
-412 ADQLRRQQQAE
+412 
-423 YKTMIDS
+423 
-430 QVRDATAAYMRGVE
+430 
-444 FPNPPGEADFI
+444 
-455 AAYGVREGNLRYAAG
+455 YAAG

-517 GGVGRFI
+517 GGIGRFI
-524 NSRGESTNAPNFSP
+524 NSRGESTSAPNFSP
-538 VDVDAALAANAAHH
+538 VDIDAALAANASHH

-664 TKQRAQ
+664 TEQRAQ

-685 ARSDKQA
+685 ARSDKQV

-765 DKILQQAEQKMMADQ
+765 GKILQQTEQKMMADP

>member
-1 MPVVPTVS
+1 MSYFGLNPVNQNQQLDEAVS
-9 GRQVQSRGVQSAGL
+9 NPAGFNSDVGFFDNAVGAALSGLYSGLVAKPDQLLWAGMDKIVSPIAQFVNENTSLNDTSVSYIAEQRKLAEQQVKRLTPDAATTGTAGQVLYGVFDMG
-23 QTFSQPGI
+23 
-31 GDAFVRA
+31 
-38 GTEAIDVFGQAK
+38 GQAVVGTTLGGPVGGAAAVTSL
-50 QRANIALAQEASLNL
+50 QGFSEFERLTAQGVDFRTAQEAGLVQGITAGAGTLIPMSL
-65 SQISSDLLN
+65 
-74 NPETGL
+74 GL
-80 LNLKGKNAIGK
+80 RAGGALAEGVA
-91 GHEYTQ
+91 
-97 QFDAQVEQ
+97 AQ
-105 LAMSLPDEQARNAF
+105 LARTGESSVR
-119 MQQAQQQRIQFT
+119 R
-131 TQAGR
+131 
-136 HEIGQIN
+136 
-143 AYEEGQFQ
+143 
-151 ATLLNNGK
+151 
-159 NAAALYGDNAA
+159 AAATAVRATPD
-170 YVLANK
+170 
-176 QTFQQIEDYG
+176 
-186 IAHGWSDEQIQAKK
+186 IA
-200 IEFKEKVAD
+200 
-209 AALSQWSA
+209 
-217 NNATAFI
+217 
-224 QSNGELSD
+224 
-232 TAAGARRAVAD
+232 
-243 SDSSERARGIRNN
+243 
-256 NPGNLEYSKT
+256 
-266 NPWVG
+266 
-271 QTGDD
+271 
-276 GRFAKFETP
+276 
-285 EHGIRALGR
+285 
-294 NLMSYQR
+294 
-301 QGIDT
+301 
-306 VSEIINRWAPP
+306 
-317 TDKNDT
+317 
-323 MSYIKAVCEQLGVSA
+323 
-338 DEPLDASNPDTLK
+338 
-351 ALCAAIIHHENGSQ
+351 
-365 PYSDQQLTAG
+365 
-375 VSAALGLSTIPTNT
+375 
-389 KRYTGNAAFD
+389 
-399 AASPEAQASFMRQ
+399 
-412 ADQLRRQQQAE
+412 
-423 YKTMIDS
+423 
-430 QVRDATAAYMRGVE
+430 
-444 FPNPPGEADFI
+444 
-455 AAYGVREGNLRYAAG
+455 YAAG

-524 NSRGESTNAPNFSP
+524 NSRGESTSAPNFSP

-664 TKQRAQ
+664 TEQRAQ

-685 ARSDKQA
+685 ARSDKQV
-692 RLRDIDQRI
+692 RLHDIDQRI

-742 AQAVSFYKTAEVR
+742 AQAVSFYKTAEVS

-765 DKILQQAEQKMMADQ
+765 GKILQQAEQKMMADP

-828 AIQDSSLFDVAV
+828 AIHDSSLFDVAV

>member
-1 MPVVPTVS
+1 MSYFGLNPVNQNQQLDEAASNPAGFNSDVGFFDNAVGAALSGLYSGLVAKPDQLLWAGMDKIVS
-9 GRQVQSRGVQSAGL
+9 PIAQFVNENTSLNDTSVSYIAEQRKLAEQQVKRLTPDAATTGTAGQVL
-23 QTFSQPGI
+23 YGLFDMG
-31 GDAFVRA
+31 
-38 GTEAIDVFGQAK
+38 GQAVVGTTLGGPAGGAAAVTSL
-50 QRANIALAQEASLNL
+50 QGFSEFERLTAQGVDFRTAQEAGLVQGITAGAGTLIPMSL
-65 SQISSDLLN
+65 
-74 NPETGL
+74 GL
-80 LNLKGKNAIGK
+80 RAGGALAEGVA
-91 GHEYTQ
+91 
-97 QFDAQVEQ
+97 AQ
-105 LAMSLPDEQARNAF
+105 LARTGESSVR
-119 MQQAQQQRIQFT
+119 R
-131 TQAGR
+131 
-136 HEIGQIN
+136 
-143 AYEEGQFQ
+143 
-151 ATLLNNGK
+151 
-159 NAAALYGDNAA
+159 AAATAVRATPD
-170 YVLANK
+170 
-176 QTFQQIEDYG
+176 
-186 IAHGWSDEQIQAKK
+186 IA
-200 IEFKEKVAD
+200 
-209 AALSQWSA
+209 
-217 NNATAFI
+217 
-224 QSNGELSD
+224 
-232 TAAGARRAVAD
+232 
-243 SDSSERARGIRNN
+243 
-256 NPGNLEYSKT
+256 
-266 NPWVG
+266 
-271 QTGDD
+271 
-276 GRFAKFETP
+276 
-285 EHGIRALGR
+285 
-294 NLMSYQR
+294 
-301 QGIDT
+301 
-306 VSEIINRWAPP
+306 
-317 TDKNDT
+317 
-323 MSYIKAVCEQLGVSA
+323 
-338 DEPLDASNPDTLK
+338 
-351 ALCAAIIHHENGSQ
+351 
-365 PYSDQQLTAG
+365 
-375 VSAALGLSTIPTNT
+375 
-389 KRYTGNAAFD
+389 
-399 AASPEAQASFMRQ
+399 
-412 ADQLRRQQQAE
+412 
-423 YKTMIDS
+423 
-430 QVRDATAAYMRGVE
+430 
-444 FPNPPGEADFI
+444 
-455 AAYGVREGNLRYAAG
+455 YAAG

-538 VDVDAALAANAAHH
+538 VDIDAALASNAAHH

-581 VSQGRPVDVA
+581 VSQGIPVDVA

-664 TKQRAQ
+664 TEQRAQ

-755 TPDEVAPFEP
+755 MPDEVAPFEP
-765 DKILQQAEQKMMADQ
+765 GKILQQAEQKMMADPE
-780 AGDID
+780 GDID

>member
-1 MPVVPTVS
+1 MSYFGLNPVNQNQQLDEAASNPAGFNSDVGFFDNAVGAALSGLYSGLVAKPDQLLWAGMDKIVS
-9 GRQVQSRGVQSAGL
+9 PIAQFVNENTSLNDTSVSYIAEQRKLAEQQVKRLTPDAATTGTAGQVL
-23 QTFSQPGI
+23 YGLFDMG
-31 GDAFVRA
+31 
-38 GTEAIDVFGQAK
+38 GQAVVGTTLGGPVGGAAAVTSL
-50 QRANIALAQEASLNL
+50 QGFSEFERLTAQGVDFRTAQEAGLVQGITAGAGTLIPMSL
-65 SQISSDLLN
+65 
-74 NPETGL
+74 GL
-80 LNLKGKNAIGK
+80 RAGGALAEGVA
-91 GHEYTQ
+91 
-97 QFDAQVEQ
+97 AQ
-105 LAMSLPDEQARNAF
+105 LARTGESSVR
-119 MQQAQQQRIQFT
+119 R
-131 TQAGR
+131 
-136 HEIGQIN
+136 
-143 AYEEGQFQ
+143 
-151 ATLLNNGK
+151 
-159 NAAALYGDNAA
+159 AAATAVRATPD
-170 YVLANK
+170 
-176 QTFQQIEDYG
+176 
-186 IAHGWSDEQIQAKK
+186 IA
-200 IEFKEKVAD
+200 
-209 AALSQWSA
+209 
-217 NNATAFI
+217 
-224 QSNGELSD
+224 
-232 TAAGARRAVAD
+232 
-243 SDSSERARGIRNN
+243 
-256 NPGNLEYSKT
+256 
-266 NPWVG
+266 
-271 QTGDD
+271 
-276 GRFAKFETP
+276 
-285 EHGIRALGR
+285 
-294 NLMSYQR
+294 
-301 QGIDT
+301 
-306 VSEIINRWAPP
+306 
-317 TDKNDT
+317 
-323 MSYIKAVCEQLGVSA
+323 
-338 DEPLDASNPDTLK
+338 
-351 ALCAAIIHHENGSQ
+351 
-365 PYSDQQLTAG
+365 
-375 VSAALGLSTIPTNT
+375 
-389 KRYTGNAAFD
+389 
-399 AASPEAQASFMRQ
+399 
-412 ADQLRRQQQAE
+412 
-423 YKTMIDS
+423 
-430 QVRDATAAYMRGVE
+430 
-444 FPNPPGEADFI
+444 
-455 AAYGVREGNLRYAAG
+455 YAAG

-524 NSRGESTNAPNFSP
+524 NSRGESTSAQNFSP
-538 VDVDAALAANAAHH
+538 VDIDAALAANAAHH

-637 AAQLLPRGDR
+637 AAQLLSRGDR

-664 TKQRAQ
+664 TEQRAQ
-670 ILAEEPTG
+670 ILAEDSAG

-820 EANRESEQ
+820 EANMESEQ

>member
-1 MPVVPTVS
+1 MSYFGLNPVNQNQQLDEAASNPAGFNSDVGFFDNAVGAALSGLYSGLVAKPDQLLWAGMDKIVS
-9 GRQVQSRGVQSAGL
+9 PIAQFVNENTSLNDTSVSYIAEQRKLAEQQVKRLTPDAATTGTAGQVL
-23 QTFSQPGI
+23 YGLFDMG
-31 GDAFVRA
+31 
-38 GTEAIDVFGQAK
+38 GQAVVGTTLGGPVGGAAAVTSL
-50 QRANIALAQEASLNL
+50 QGFSEFERLTAQGVDFRTAQEAGLVQGITAGAGTLIPMSL
-65 SQISSDLLN
+65 
-74 NPETGL
+74 GL
-80 LNLKGKNAIGK
+80 RAGGALAEGVA
-91 GHEYTQ
+91 
-97 QFDAQVEQ
+97 AQ
-105 LAMSLPDEQARNAF
+105 LARTGESSVR
-119 MQQAQQQRIQFT
+119 R
-131 TQAGR
+131 
-136 HEIGQIN
+136 
-143 AYEEGQFQ
+143 
-151 ATLLNNGK
+151 
-159 NAAALYGDNAA
+159 AAATAVRATPD
-170 YVLANK
+170 
-176 QTFQQIEDYG
+176 
-186 IAHGWSDEQIQAKK
+186 IA
-200 IEFKEKVAD
+200 
-209 AALSQWSA
+209 
-217 NNATAFI
+217 
-224 QSNGELSD
+224 
-232 TAAGARRAVAD
+232 
-243 SDSSERARGIRNN
+243 
-256 NPGNLEYSKT
+256 
-266 NPWVG
+266 
-271 QTGDD
+271 
-276 GRFAKFETP
+276 
-285 EHGIRALGR
+285 
-294 NLMSYQR
+294 
-301 QGIDT
+301 
-306 VSEIINRWAPP
+306 
-317 TDKNDT
+317 
-323 MSYIKAVCEQLGVSA
+323 
-338 DEPLDASNPDTLK
+338 
-351 ALCAAIIHHENGSQ
+351 
-365 PYSDQQLTAG
+365 
-375 VSAALGLSTIPTNT
+375 
-389 KRYTGNAAFD
+389 
-399 AASPEAQASFMRQ
+399 
-412 ADQLRRQQQAE
+412 
-423 YKTMIDS
+423 
-430 QVRDATAAYMRGVE
+430 
-444 FPNPPGEADFI
+444 
-455 AAYGVREGNLRYAAG
+455 YAAG

-524 NSRGESTNAPNFSP
+524 NSRGESTSAPNFSP
-538 VDVDAALAANAAHH
+538 VDIDAALAANAAHH

-637 AAQLLPRGDR
+637 AAQLLSRGDR

-664 TKQRAQ
+664 TEQRAQ

-685 ARSDKQA
+685 ARSDKQV

-765 DKILQQAEQKMMADQ
+765 GKILQQTEQKMMADP

>member
-1 MPVVPTVS
+1 MSYFGLNPVNQNQQLEEAASNPAGFNSDVGFFDNAVGAALSGLYSGLVAKPDQLLWAGMDKIVSPIAQFVNENTSLNDTSVSYIAEQRKLAEQQVKRLTPDAATTGTV
-9 GRQVQSRGVQSAGL
+9 GQILYGL
-23 QTFSQPGI
+23 FDMG
-31 GDAFVRA
+31 
-38 GTEAIDVFGQAK
+38 GQAVIGTTLGGPVGGAAAVTSL
-50 QRANIALAQEASLNL
+50 QGFSEFERLTAQGVDFRTAQEA
-65 SQISSDLLN
+65 
-74 NPETGL
+74 GL
-80 LNLKGKNAIGK
+80 VQGITAGAGTLIPMSIGLRA
-91 GHEYTQ
+91 GGALAEGV
-97 QFDAQVEQ
+97 AAQ
-105 LAMSLPDEQARNAF
+105 LAR
-119 MQQAQQQRIQFT
+119 T
-131 TQAGR
+131 G
-136 HEIGQIN
+136 
-143 AYEEGQFQ
+143 EGSVRR
-151 ATLLNNGK
+151 
-159 NAAALYGDNAA
+159 AAATAVRATPD
-170 YVLANK
+170 
-176 QTFQQIEDYG
+176 
-186 IAHGWSDEQIQAKK
+186 IA
-200 IEFKEKVAD
+200 
-209 AALSQWSA
+209 
-217 NNATAFI
+217 
-224 QSNGELSD
+224 
-232 TAAGARRAVAD
+232 
-243 SDSSERARGIRNN
+243 
-256 NPGNLEYSKT
+256 
-266 NPWVG
+266 
-271 QTGDD
+271 
-276 GRFAKFETP
+276 
-285 EHGIRALGR
+285 
-294 NLMSYQR
+294 
-301 QGIDT
+301 
-306 VSEIINRWAPP
+306 
-317 TDKNDT
+317 
-323 MSYIKAVCEQLGVSA
+323 
-338 DEPLDASNPDTLK
+338 
-351 ALCAAIIHHENGSQ
+351 
-365 PYSDQQLTAG
+365 
-375 VSAALGLSTIPTNT
+375 
-389 KRYTGNAAFD
+389 
-399 AASPEAQASFMRQ
+399 
-412 ADQLRRQQQAE
+412 
-423 YKTMIDS
+423 
-430 QVRDATAAYMRGVE
+430 
-444 FPNPPGEADFI
+444 
-455 AAYGVREGNLRYAAG
+455 YAAG

-538 VDVDAALAANAAHH
+538 VDIDAALAANAAHH

-596 ASFSEIPGRK
+596 ASFSEIPWRK

-664 TKQRAQ
+664 TEQRAQ

-765 DKILQQAEQKMMADQ
+765 GKILQQTEQKMMADP

>member
-1 MPVVPTVS
+1 MSYFGLNPVNQNQQLDEAASNPAGFNSDVGFFDNAVGAALSGLYSGLVAKPDQLLWAGMDKIVS
-9 GRQVQSRGVQSAGL
+9 PIAQFVNENTSLNDTSVSYIAEQRKLAEQQVKRLTPDAATTGTAGQVL
-23 QTFSQPGI
+23 YGLFDMG
-31 GDAFVRA
+31 
-38 GTEAIDVFGQAK
+38 GQAVVGTTLGGPVGGAAAVTSL
-50 QRANIALAQEASLNL
+50 QGFSEFERLTAQGVDFRTAQEAGLVQGITAGAGTLIPMSL
-65 SQISSDLLN
+65 
-74 NPETGL
+74 GL
-80 LNLKGKNAIGK
+80 RAGGALAEGVA
-91 GHEYTQ
+91 
-97 QFDAQVEQ
+97 AQ
-105 LAMSLPDEQARNAF
+105 LARTGESSVR
-119 MQQAQQQRIQFT
+119 R
-131 TQAGR
+131 
-136 HEIGQIN
+136 
-143 AYEEGQFQ
+143 
-151 ATLLNNGK
+151 
-159 NAAALYGDNAA
+159 AAATAVRATPD
-170 YVLANK
+170 
-176 QTFQQIEDYG
+176 
-186 IAHGWSDEQIQAKK
+186 IA
-200 IEFKEKVAD
+200 
-209 AALSQWSA
+209 
-217 NNATAFI
+217 
-224 QSNGELSD
+224 
-232 TAAGARRAVAD
+232 
-243 SDSSERARGIRNN
+243 
-256 NPGNLEYSKT
+256 
-266 NPWVG
+266 
-271 QTGDD
+271 
-276 GRFAKFETP
+276 
-285 EHGIRALGR
+285 
-294 NLMSYQR
+294 
-301 QGIDT
+301 
-306 VSEIINRWAPP
+306 
-317 TDKNDT
+317 
-323 MSYIKAVCEQLGVSA
+323 
-338 DEPLDASNPDTLK
+338 
-351 ALCAAIIHHENGSQ
+351 
-365 PYSDQQLTAG
+365 
-375 VSAALGLSTIPTNT
+375 
-389 KRYTGNAAFD
+389 
-399 AASPEAQASFMRQ
+399 
-412 ADQLRRQQQAE
+412 
-423 YKTMIDS
+423 
-430 QVRDATAAYMRGVE
+430 
-444 FPNPPGEADFI
+444 
-455 AAYGVREGNLRYAAG
+455 YAAG

-524 NSRGESTNAPNFSP
+524 NARGESTSTPNFSP
-538 VDVDAALAANAAHH
+538 VDIDAALAANAAHH

-606 SLLSQAVNEAL
+606 NLLSQAVNEAL

-652 EIANSQRIIENL
+652 EIANSQRIIDNL
-664 TKQRAQ
+664 TEQRAQ

-765 DKILQQAEQKMMADQ
+765 GKILQQTEQKMMADP

>member
-1 MPVVPTVS
+1 MSYFGLNPVNQNQQLEEAASNPAGFNSDVGFFDNAVGAALSGLYSGLVAKPDQLLWAGMDKIVS
-9 GRQVQSRGVQSAGL
+9 PIAQFVNENTSLNDTSVSYIAEQRKLAEQQVKRLTPDAATTGTAGQVL
-23 QTFSQPGI
+23 YGLFDMG
-31 GDAFVRA
+31 
-38 GTEAIDVFGQAK
+38 GQAVIGTTLGGPVGGAAAVTSL
-50 QRANIALAQEASLNL
+50 QGFSEFERLTAQGVDFRTAQEAGLVQGITAGAGTLIPMSL
-65 SQISSDLLN
+65 
-74 NPETGL
+74 GL
-80 LNLKGKNAIGK
+80 RAGGALAEGVA
-91 GHEYTQ
+91 
-97 QFDAQVEQ
+97 AQ
-105 LAMSLPDEQARNAF
+105 LARTGESSVR
-119 MQQAQQQRIQFT
+119 R
-131 TQAGR
+131 
-136 HEIGQIN
+136 
-143 AYEEGQFQ
+143 
-151 ATLLNNGK
+151 
-159 NAAALYGDNAA
+159 AAATAVRATPD
-170 YVLANK
+170 
-176 QTFQQIEDYG
+176 
-186 IAHGWSDEQIQAKK
+186 IA
-200 IEFKEKVAD
+200 
-209 AALSQWSA
+209 
-217 NNATAFI
+217 
-224 QSNGELSD
+224 
-232 TAAGARRAVAD
+232 
-243 SDSSERARGIRNN
+243 
-256 NPGNLEYSKT
+256 
-266 NPWVG
+266 
-271 QTGDD
+271 
-276 GRFAKFETP
+276 
-285 EHGIRALGR
+285 
-294 NLMSYQR
+294 
-301 QGIDT
+301 
-306 VSEIINRWAPP
+306 
-317 TDKNDT
+317 
-323 MSYIKAVCEQLGVSA
+323 
-338 DEPLDASNPDTLK
+338 
-351 ALCAAIIHHENGSQ
+351 
-365 PYSDQQLTAG
+365 
-375 VSAALGLSTIPTNT
+375 
-389 KRYTGNAAFD
+389 
-399 AASPEAQASFMRQ
+399 
-412 ADQLRRQQQAE
+412 
-423 YKTMIDS
+423 
-430 QVRDATAAYMRGVE
+430 
-444 FPNPPGEADFI
+444 
-455 AAYGVREGNLRYAAG
+455 YAAG

-538 VDVDAALAANAAHH
+538 VDIDAALAANAAHH

-647 QVYQS
+647 KVYQS

-664 TKQRAQ
+664 TEQRAQ

-765 DKILQQAEQKMMADQ
+765 DKILQQAEQKMMSDK

>member
-1 MPVVPTVS
+1 MSYFGLNPVNQNQQLDEAASNPAGFNSDVGFFDNAVGAALSGLYSGLVAKPDQLLWAGMDKIVS
-9 GRQVQSRGVQSAGL
+9 PIAQFVNENTSLNDTSVSYIAEQRKLAEQQVKRLTPDAATTGTAGQVL
-23 QTFSQPGI
+23 YGLFDMG
-31 GDAFVRA
+31 
-38 GTEAIDVFGQAK
+38 GQAVVGTTLGGPVGGAAAVTSL
-50 QRANIALAQEASLNL
+50 QGFSEFERLTAQGVDFRTAQEA
-65 SQISSDLLN
+65 
-74 NPETGL
+74 GL
-80 LNLKGKNAIGK
+80 V
-91 GHEYTQ
+91 Q
-97 QFDAQVEQ
+97 
-105 LAMSLPDEQARNAF
+105 
-119 MQQAQQQRIQFT
+119 
-131 TQAGR
+131 
-136 HEIGQIN
+136 
-143 AYEEGQFQ
+143 
-151 ATLLNNGK
+151 
-159 NAAALYGDNAA
+159 
-170 YVLANK
+170 
-176 QTFQQIEDYG
+176 G
-186 IAHGWSDEQIQAKK
+186 I
-200 IEFKEKVAD
+200 
-209 AALSQWSA
+209 
-217 NNATAFI
+217 
-224 QSNGELSD
+224 
-232 TAAGARRAVAD
+232 AAGAGTLIPMSLGLRAGGALAEGVAAQLARTGESSVRRAA
-243 SDSSERARGIRNN
+243 
-256 NPGNLEYSKT
+256 
-266 NPWVG
+266 
-271 QTGDD
+271 
-276 GRFAKFETP
+276 
-285 EHGIRALGR
+285 
-294 NLMSYQR
+294 
-301 QGIDT
+301 
-306 VSEIINRWAPP
+306 
-317 TDKNDT
+317 
-323 MSYIKAVCEQLGVSA
+323 
-338 DEPLDASNPDTLK
+338 
-351 ALCAAIIHHENGSQ
+351 
-365 PYSDQQLTAG
+365 
-375 VSAALGLSTIPTNT
+375 
-389 KRYTGNAAFD
+389 
-399 AASPEAQASFMRQ
+399 
-412 ADQLRRQQQAE
+412 
-423 YKTMIDS
+423 
-430 QVRDATAAYMRGVE
+430 ATAVRAT
-444 FPNPPGEADFI
+444 PDI
-455 AAYGVREGNLRYAAG
+455 AYAAG

-509 DAVLGVAF
+509 DAVLGGAF

-524 NSRGESTNAPNFSP
+524 NSRGESTNATNFSP
-538 VDVDAALAANAAHH
+538 VDIDAALAANAAHH

-664 TKQRAQ
+664 TEQRAQ
-670 ILAEEPTG
+670 ILAEEPTD

-765 DKILQQAEQKMMADQ
+765 DKILQQAEQKMMSDQ

>member
-1 MPVVPTVS
+1 MSYFGLNPVNQNQQLDEAASNPAGFNSDVGFFDNAVGAALSGLYSGLVAKPDQLLWAGMDKIVS
-9 GRQVQSRGVQSAGL
+9 PIAQFVNENTSLNDTSVSYIAEQRKLAEQQVKRLTPDAATTGTAGQVL
-23 QTFSQPGI
+23 YGLFDMG
-31 GDAFVRA
+31 
-38 GTEAIDVFGQAK
+38 GQAVIGTTLGGPVGGAAAVTSL
-50 QRANIALAQEASLNL
+50 QGFSEFERLTAQGVDFRTAQEAGLVQGITAGAGTLIPMSL
-65 SQISSDLLN
+65 
-74 NPETGL
+74 GL
-80 LNLKGKNAIGK
+80 RAGGALAEGVA
-91 GHEYTQ
+91 
-97 QFDAQVEQ
+97 AQ
-105 LAMSLPDEQARNAF
+105 LARTGESSVRS
-119 MQQAQQQRIQFT
+119 
-131 TQAGR
+131 
-136 HEIGQIN
+136 
-143 AYEEGQFQ
+143 
-151 ATLLNNGK
+151 
-159 NAAALYGDNAA
+159 AAATAVRATPD
-170 YVLANK
+170 
-176 QTFQQIEDYG
+176 
-186 IAHGWSDEQIQAKK
+186 IA
-200 IEFKEKVAD
+200 
-209 AALSQWSA
+209 
-217 NNATAFI
+217 
-224 QSNGELSD
+224 
-232 TAAGARRAVAD
+232 
-243 SDSSERARGIRNN
+243 
-256 NPGNLEYSKT
+256 
-266 NPWVG
+266 
-271 QTGDD
+271 
-276 GRFAKFETP
+276 
-285 EHGIRALGR
+285 
-294 NLMSYQR
+294 
-301 QGIDT
+301 
-306 VSEIINRWAPP
+306 
-317 TDKNDT
+317 
-323 MSYIKAVCEQLGVSA
+323 
-338 DEPLDASNPDTLK
+338 
-351 ALCAAIIHHENGSQ
+351 
-365 PYSDQQLTAG
+365 
-375 VSAALGLSTIPTNT
+375 
-389 KRYTGNAAFD
+389 
-399 AASPEAQASFMRQ
+399 
-412 ADQLRRQQQAE
+412 
-423 YKTMIDS
+423 
-430 QVRDATAAYMRGVE
+430 
-444 FPNPPGEADFI
+444 
-455 AAYGVREGNLRYAAG
+455 YAAG

-524 NSRGESTNAPNFSP
+524 NSRGEATSTPNFSP
-538 VDVDAALAANAAHH
+538 VDIDAALAANAAHH

-664 TKQRAQ
+664 TEQRAQ

-722 QFFEARAELA
+722 QLFEARAELA

-742 AQAVSFYKTAEVR
+742 VQAVSFYKTAEVR

-765 DKILQQAEQKMMADQ
+765 DKILQQAEQKMMSDK

>member
-1 MPVVPTVS
+1 MSYFGLNPVNQNQQLDEAASNPVGFNSDVGFFDNAVGAALSGLYSGLVAKPDQLLWAGMDKIVS
-9 GRQVQSRGVQSAGL
+9 PIAQLVNENTSLNDTSVSYIAEQRKLAEQQVKRLTPDAATTGTAGQVL
-23 QTFSQPGI
+23 YGLFDMG
-31 GDAFVRA
+31 
-38 GTEAIDVFGQAK
+38 GQAVVGTTLGGPVGGAAAVTSL
-50 QRANIALAQEASLNL
+50 QGFSEFERLTAQGVDFRTAQEAGLVQGITAGAGTLIPMSL
-65 SQISSDLLN
+65 
-74 NPETGL
+74 GL
-80 LNLKGKNAIGK
+80 RAGGALAEGVA
-91 GHEYTQ
+91 
-97 QFDAQVEQ
+97 AQ
-105 LAMSLPDEQARNAF
+105 LARTGESSVR
-119 MQQAQQQRIQFT
+119 R
-131 TQAGR
+131 
-136 HEIGQIN
+136 
-143 AYEEGQFQ
+143 
-151 ATLLNNGK
+151 
-159 NAAALYGDNAA
+159 AAATAVRATPD
-170 YVLANK
+170 
-176 QTFQQIEDYG
+176 
-186 IAHGWSDEQIQAKK
+186 IA
-200 IEFKEKVAD
+200 
-209 AALSQWSA
+209 
-217 NNATAFI
+217 
-224 QSNGELSD
+224 
-232 TAAGARRAVAD
+232 
-243 SDSSERARGIRNN
+243 
-256 NPGNLEYSKT
+256 
-266 NPWVG
+266 
-271 QTGDD
+271 
-276 GRFAKFETP
+276 
-285 EHGIRALGR
+285 
-294 NLMSYQR
+294 
-301 QGIDT
+301 
-306 VSEIINRWAPP
+306 
-317 TDKNDT
+317 
-323 MSYIKAVCEQLGVSA
+323 
-338 DEPLDASNPDTLK
+338 
-351 ALCAAIIHHENGSQ
+351 
-365 PYSDQQLTAG
+365 
-375 VSAALGLSTIPTNT
+375 
-389 KRYTGNAAFD
+389 
-399 AASPEAQASFMRQ
+399 
-412 ADQLRRQQQAE
+412 
-423 YKTMIDS
+423 
-430 QVRDATAAYMRGVE
+430 
-444 FPNPPGEADFI
+444 
-455 AAYGVREGNLRYAAG
+455 YAAG

-524 NSRGESTNAPNFSP
+524 NSRGESTSAPNFSP
-538 VDVDAALAANAAHH
+538 VDIDAALAANAAHH

-581 VSQGRPVDVA
+581 ISQGRPVDVA

-637 AAQLLPRGDR
+637 AAQLLSRGDR

-664 TKQRAQ
+664 TEQRAQ

-765 DKILQQAEQKMMADQ
+765 GKILQQTEQKMMADP

>member
-1 MPVVPTVS
+1 MSYFGLNPVNQNQQLDEAASNPAGFNSDVGFFDNAVGAALSGLYSGLVAKPDQLLWAGMDKIVS
-9 GRQVQSRGVQSAGL
+9 PIAQFVNENTSLNDTSVSYIAEQRKLAEQQVKRLTPDAATTGTAGQVL
-23 QTFSQPGI
+23 YGLFDMG
-31 GDAFVRA
+31 
-38 GTEAIDVFGQAK
+38 GQAVVGTTLGGPVGGAAAVTSL
-50 QRANIALAQEASLNL
+50 QGFSEFERLTAQGVDFRAAQEAGLVQGITAGAGTLIPMSL
-65 SQISSDLLN
+65 
-74 NPETGL
+74 GL
-80 LNLKGKNAIGK
+80 RAGGALAEGVA
-91 GHEYTQ
+91 
-97 QFDAQVEQ
+97 AQ
-105 LAMSLPDEQARNAF
+105 LARTGESSVR
-119 MQQAQQQRIQFT
+119 R
-131 TQAGR
+131 
-136 HEIGQIN
+136 
-143 AYEEGQFQ
+143 
-151 ATLLNNGK
+151 
-159 NAAALYGDNAA
+159 AAATAVRATPD
-170 YVLANK
+170 
-176 QTFQQIEDYG
+176 
-186 IAHGWSDEQIQAKK
+186 IA
-200 IEFKEKVAD
+200 
-209 AALSQWSA
+209 
-217 NNATAFI
+217 
-224 QSNGELSD
+224 
-232 TAAGARRAVAD
+232 
-243 SDSSERARGIRNN
+243 
-256 NPGNLEYSKT
+256 
-266 NPWVG
+266 
-271 QTGDD
+271 
-276 GRFAKFETP
+276 
-285 EHGIRALGR
+285 
-294 NLMSYQR
+294 
-301 QGIDT
+301 
-306 VSEIINRWAPP
+306 
-317 TDKNDT
+317 
-323 MSYIKAVCEQLGVSA
+323 
-338 DEPLDASNPDTLK
+338 
-351 ALCAAIIHHENGSQ
+351 
-365 PYSDQQLTAG
+365 
-375 VSAALGLSTIPTNT
+375 
-389 KRYTGNAAFD
+389 
-399 AASPEAQASFMRQ
+399 
-412 ADQLRRQQQAE
+412 
-423 YKTMIDS
+423 
-430 QVRDATAAYMRGVE
+430 
-444 FPNPPGEADFI
+444 
-455 AAYGVREGNLRYAAG
+455 YAAG

-524 NSRGESTNAPNFSP
+524 NSRGESTSAPNFSP

-625 ARAIENRLLEEQ
+625 ARAIENRLLEEH

-664 TKQRAQ
+664 TEQRAQ

-685 ARSDKQA
+685 ARSDKQV

-765 DKILQQAEQKMMADQ
+765 SKILQQAEQKMMADP

>member
-1 MPVVPTVS
+1 MSYFGLNPVNQNQQLDEAASNPAGFNSDVGFFDNAVGAALSGLYSGLVAKPDQLLWAGMDKIVS
-9 GRQVQSRGVQSAGL
+9 PIAQFINENTSLNDTSVSYIAEQRKLAEQQVKRLTPDAATTGTAGQVL
-23 QTFSQPGI
+23 YGLFDMG
-31 GDAFVRA
+31 
-38 GTEAIDVFGQAK
+38 GQAVVGTTLGGPVGGAAAVTSL
-50 QRANIALAQEASLNL
+50 QGFSEFERLTAQGVDFRTAQEAGLVQGITAGAGTLIPMSL
-65 SQISSDLLN
+65 
-74 NPETGL
+74 GL
-80 LNLKGKNAIGK
+80 RAGGALAEGVA
-91 GHEYTQ
+91 
-97 QFDAQVEQ
+97 AQ
-105 LAMSLPDEQARNAF
+105 LARTGESSVR
-119 MQQAQQQRIQFT
+119 R
-131 TQAGR
+131 
-136 HEIGQIN
+136 
-143 AYEEGQFQ
+143 
-151 ATLLNNGK
+151 
-159 NAAALYGDNAA
+159 AAATAVRATPD
-170 YVLANK
+170 
-176 QTFQQIEDYG
+176 
-186 IAHGWSDEQIQAKK
+186 IA
-200 IEFKEKVAD
+200 
-209 AALSQWSA
+209 
-217 NNATAFI
+217 
-224 QSNGELSD
+224 
-232 TAAGARRAVAD
+232 
-243 SDSSERARGIRNN
+243 
-256 NPGNLEYSKT
+256 
-266 NPWVG
+266 
-271 QTGDD
+271 
-276 GRFAKFETP
+276 
-285 EHGIRALGR
+285 
-294 NLMSYQR
+294 
-301 QGIDT
+301 
-306 VSEIINRWAPP
+306 
-317 TDKNDT
+317 
-323 MSYIKAVCEQLGVSA
+323 
-338 DEPLDASNPDTLK
+338 
-351 ALCAAIIHHENGSQ
+351 
-365 PYSDQQLTAG
+365 
-375 VSAALGLSTIPTNT
+375 
-389 KRYTGNAAFD
+389 
-399 AASPEAQASFMRQ
+399 
-412 ADQLRRQQQAE
+412 
-423 YKTMIDS
+423 
-430 QVRDATAAYMRGVE
+430 
-444 FPNPPGEADFI
+444 
-455 AAYGVREGNLRYAAG
+455 YAAG

-538 VDVDAALAANAAHH
+538 VDIDAALAANAAHH

-664 TKQRAQ
+664 TEQRAQ

-722 QFFEARAELA
+722 QLFEARAELA

-765 DKILQQAEQKMMADQ
+765 DKILQQAEQKMMSDK

>member
-1 MPVVPTVS
+1 MSYFGLNPVNQNQQLDEAASNPAGFNSDVGFFDNAVGAALSGLYSGLVAKPDQLLWAGMDKIVS
-9 GRQVQSRGVQSAGL
+9 PIAQFVNENTSLNDISVSYIAEQRKLAEQQVKRLTPDAATTGTAGQVL
-23 QTFSQPGI
+23 YGLFDMG
-31 GDAFVRA
+31 
-38 GTEAIDVFGQAK
+38 GQAVVGTTLGGPVGGAAAVTSL
-50 QRANIALAQEASLNL
+50 QGFSEFERLTAQGVDFRAAQEAGLVQGITAGAGTLIPMSL
-65 SQISSDLLN
+65 
-74 NPETGL
+74 GL
-80 LNLKGKNAIGK
+80 RAGGALAEGVA
-91 GHEYTQ
+91 
-97 QFDAQVEQ
+97 AQ
-105 LAMSLPDEQARNAF
+105 LARTGESSVR
-119 MQQAQQQRIQFT
+119 R
-131 TQAGR
+131 
-136 HEIGQIN
+136 
-143 AYEEGQFQ
+143 
-151 ATLLNNGK
+151 
-159 NAAALYGDNAA
+159 AAATA
-170 YVLANK
+170 VR
-176 QTFQQIEDYG
+176 
-186 IAHGWSDEQIQAKK
+186 
-200 IEFKEKVAD
+200 
-209 AALSQWSA
+209 
-217 NNATAFI
+217 AT
-224 QSNGELSD
+224 
-232 TAAGARRAVAD
+232 
-243 SDSSERARGIRNN
+243 
-256 NPGNLEYSKT
+256 
-266 NPWVG
+266 
-271 QTGDD
+271 
-276 GRFAKFETP
+276 
-285 EHGIRALGR
+285 
-294 NLMSYQR
+294 
-301 QGIDT
+301 
-306 VSEIINRWAPP
+306 
-317 TDKNDT
+317 
-323 MSYIKAVCEQLGVSA
+323 
-338 DEPLDASNPDTLK
+338 PD
-351 ALCAAIIHHENGSQ
+351 I
-365 PYSDQQLTAG
+365 
-375 VSAALGLSTIPTNT
+375 V
-389 KRYTGNAAFD
+389 
-399 AASPEAQASFMRQ
+399 
-412 ADQLRRQQQAE
+412 
-423 YKTMIDS
+423 
-430 QVRDATAAYMRGVE
+430 
-444 FPNPPGEADFI
+444 
-455 AAYGVREGNLRYAAG
+455 YAAG

-524 NSRGESTNAPNFSP
+524 NSRGESTSAPNFSP
-538 VDVDAALAANAAHH
+538 VDIDAALAANAAHH

-664 TKQRAQ
+664 TEQRAQ
-670 ILAEEPTG
+670 ILAEESTG

-765 DKILQQAEQKMMADQ
+765 DKILQQAEQKMMSDQ

>member
-1 MPVVPTVS
+1 MSYFGLNPVNQNQQLDEAASNPAGFNSDVGFFDNAVGAALSGLYSGLVAKPDQLLWAGMDKIVS
-9 GRQVQSRGVQSAGL
+9 PIAQFVNENTSLNDTSVSYIAEQRKLAEQQVKRLTPDAATTGTAGQVL
-23 QTFSQPGI
+23 YGLFDMG
-31 GDAFVRA
+31 
-38 GTEAIDVFGQAK
+38 GQAVVGTTLGGPVGGAAAVTSL
-50 QRANIALAQEASLNL
+50 QGFSEFERLTAQGVDFRTAQEAGLVQGITAGAGTLIPMSL
-65 SQISSDLLN
+65 
-74 NPETGL
+74 GL
-80 LNLKGKNAIGK
+80 RAGGALAEGVA
-91 GHEYTQ
+91 
-97 QFDAQVEQ
+97 AQ
-105 LAMSLPDEQARNAF
+105 LARTGESSVR
-119 MQQAQQQRIQFT
+119 R
-131 TQAGR
+131 
-136 HEIGQIN
+136 
-143 AYEEGQFQ
+143 
-151 ATLLNNGK
+151 
-159 NAAALYGDNAA
+159 AAATAVRATPD
-170 YVLANK
+170 
-176 QTFQQIEDYG
+176 
-186 IAHGWSDEQIQAKK
+186 IA
-200 IEFKEKVAD
+200 
-209 AALSQWSA
+209 
-217 NNATAFI
+217 
-224 QSNGELSD
+224 
-232 TAAGARRAVAD
+232 
-243 SDSSERARGIRNN
+243 
-256 NPGNLEYSKT
+256 
-266 NPWVG
+266 
-271 QTGDD
+271 
-276 GRFAKFETP
+276 
-285 EHGIRALGR
+285 
-294 NLMSYQR
+294 
-301 QGIDT
+301 
-306 VSEIINRWAPP
+306 
-317 TDKNDT
+317 
-323 MSYIKAVCEQLGVSA
+323 
-338 DEPLDASNPDTLK
+338 
-351 ALCAAIIHHENGSQ
+351 
-365 PYSDQQLTAG
+365 
-375 VSAALGLSTIPTNT
+375 
-389 KRYTGNAAFD
+389 
-399 AASPEAQASFMRQ
+399 
-412 ADQLRRQQQAE
+412 
-423 YKTMIDS
+423 
-430 QVRDATAAYMRGVE
+430 
-444 FPNPPGEADFI
+444 
-455 AAYGVREGNLRYAAG
+455 YAAG

-617 SSVDDGVT
+617 SPVDDGVT

>member
-1 MPVVPTVS
+1 MSYFGLNPVNQNQQLDEAASNPAGFNSDVGFFDNAVGAALSGLYSGLVAKPEQLLWAGMDKIVS
-9 GRQVQSRGVQSAGL
+9 PIAQFVNENTSLNDTSVSYIAEQRKLAEQQVKRLTPDAATTGTAGQVL
-23 QTFSQPGI
+23 YGLFDMG
-31 GDAFVRA
+31 
-38 GTEAIDVFGQAK
+38 GQAVVGTTLGGPVGGAAAVTSL
-50 QRANIALAQEASLNL
+50 QGFSEFERLTAQGVDFRTAQEAGLVQGITAGAGTLIPMSL
-65 SQISSDLLN
+65 
-74 NPETGL
+74 GL
-80 LNLKGKNAIGK
+80 RAGGALAEGVA
-91 GHEYTQ
+91 
-97 QFDAQVEQ
+97 AQ
-105 LAMSLPDEQARNAF
+105 LAR
-119 MQQAQQQRIQFT
+119 
-131 TQAGR
+131 AGESSVR
-136 HEIGQIN
+136 R
-143 AYEEGQFQ
+143 
-151 ATLLNNGK
+151 
-159 NAAALYGDNAA
+159 AAATAVRATPD
-170 YVLANK
+170 
-176 QTFQQIEDYG
+176 
-186 IAHGWSDEQIQAKK
+186 IA
-200 IEFKEKVAD
+200 
-209 AALSQWSA
+209 
-217 NNATAFI
+217 
-224 QSNGELSD
+224 
-232 TAAGARRAVAD
+232 
-243 SDSSERARGIRNN
+243 
-256 NPGNLEYSKT
+256 
-266 NPWVG
+266 
-271 QTGDD
+271 
-276 GRFAKFETP
+276 
-285 EHGIRALGR
+285 
-294 NLMSYQR
+294 
-301 QGIDT
+301 
-306 VSEIINRWAPP
+306 
-317 TDKNDT
+317 
-323 MSYIKAVCEQLGVSA
+323 
-338 DEPLDASNPDTLK
+338 
-351 ALCAAIIHHENGSQ
+351 
-365 PYSDQQLTAG
+365 
-375 VSAALGLSTIPTNT
+375 
-389 KRYTGNAAFD
+389 
-399 AASPEAQASFMRQ
+399 
-412 ADQLRRQQQAE
+412 
-423 YKTMIDS
+423 
-430 QVRDATAAYMRGVE
+430 
-444 FPNPPGEADFI
+444 
-455 AAYGVREGNLRYAAG
+455 YAAG

-517 GGVGRFI
+517 GGIGRFI
-524 NSRGESTNAPNFSP
+524 NSRGESTSAPNFSP
-538 VDVDAALAANAAHH
+538 VDIDAALAANAAHH

-581 VSQGRPVDVA
+581 VSQGRAVDVA

-664 TKQRAQ
+664 TEQRAQ
-670 ILAEEPTG
+670 ILAEELTG

-765 DKILQQAEQKMMADQ
+765 GKILQQTEQKMMADP

-828 AIQDSSLFDVAV
+828 AMQDSSLFDVAV

>member
-1 MPVVPTVS
+1 MSYFGLNPVNQNQQLDEAASNPAGFNSDVGFFDNAVGAALSGLYSGLVAKPDQLLWAGMDKIVS
-9 GRQVQSRGVQSAGL
+9 PIAQFVNENTSLNDTSVSYIAEQRKLAEQQVKRLTPDAATTGTAGQVL
-23 QTFSQPGI
+23 YGLFDMG
-31 GDAFVRA
+31 
-38 GTEAIDVFGQAK
+38 GQAVVGTTLGGPVGGAAAVTSL
-50 QRANIALAQEASLNL
+50 QGFSEFERLTAQGVDFRTAQEAGLVQGITAGAGTLIPMSL
-65 SQISSDLLN
+65 
-74 NPETGL
+74 GL
-80 LNLKGKNAIGK
+80 RAGGALAEGVA
-91 GHEYTQ
+91 
-97 QFDAQVEQ
+97 AQ
-105 LAMSLPDEQARNAF
+105 LARTGESSVR
-119 MQQAQQQRIQFT
+119 R
-131 TQAGR
+131 
-136 HEIGQIN
+136 
-143 AYEEGQFQ
+143 
-151 ATLLNNGK
+151 
-159 NAAALYGDNAA
+159 AAATAVRATPD
-170 YVLANK
+170 
-176 QTFQQIEDYG
+176 
-186 IAHGWSDEQIQAKK
+186 IA
-200 IEFKEKVAD
+200 
-209 AALSQWSA
+209 
-217 NNATAFI
+217 
-224 QSNGELSD
+224 
-232 TAAGARRAVAD
+232 
-243 SDSSERARGIRNN
+243 
-256 NPGNLEYSKT
+256 
-266 NPWVG
+266 
-271 QTGDD
+271 
-276 GRFAKFETP
+276 
-285 EHGIRALGR
+285 
-294 NLMSYQR
+294 
-301 QGIDT
+301 
-306 VSEIINRWAPP
+306 
-317 TDKNDT
+317 
-323 MSYIKAVCEQLGVSA
+323 
-338 DEPLDASNPDTLK
+338 
-351 ALCAAIIHHENGSQ
+351 
-365 PYSDQQLTAG
+365 
-375 VSAALGLSTIPTNT
+375 
-389 KRYTGNAAFD
+389 
-399 AASPEAQASFMRQ
+399 
-412 ADQLRRQQQAE
+412 
-423 YKTMIDS
+423 
-430 QVRDATAAYMRGVE
+430 
-444 FPNPPGEADFI
+444 
-455 AAYGVREGNLRYAAG
+455 YAAG

-538 VDVDAALAANAAHH
+538 VDIDAALAANAAHH

-606 SLLSQAVNEAL
+606 SLLSQAVNETL

-664 TKQRAQ
+664 TEQRAQ

-755 TPDEVAPFEP
+755 TPDEVAPFES
-765 DKILQQAEQKMMADQ
+765 DKILQQAEQKMMSDQ

-797 DMIITV
+797 DMIIAV

>member
-1 MPVVPTVS
+1 MSYFGLNPVNQNQQLDEAASNPAGFNSDVGFFDNAVGAALSGLYSGLVAKPDQLLWAGMDKIVS
-9 GRQVQSRGVQSAGL
+9 PIAQLVNENTSLNDTSVSYIAEQRKLAEQQVKRLTPDAATTGTAGQVL
-23 QTFSQPGI
+23 YGLFDMG
-31 GDAFVRA
+31 
-38 GTEAIDVFGQAK
+38 GQAVVGTTLGGPVGGAAAVTSL
-50 QRANIALAQEASLNL
+50 QGFSEFERLTAQGVDFRTAQEA
-65 SQISSDLLN
+65 
-74 NPETGL
+74 GL
-80 LNLKGKNAIGK
+80 V
-91 GHEYTQ
+91 Q
-97 QFDAQVEQ
+97 
-105 LAMSLPDEQARNAF
+105 
-119 MQQAQQQRIQFT
+119 
-131 TQAGR
+131 
-136 HEIGQIN
+136 
-143 AYEEGQFQ
+143 
-151 ATLLNNGK
+151 
-159 NAAALYGDNAA
+159 
-170 YVLANK
+170 
-176 QTFQQIEDYG
+176 G
-186 IAHGWSDEQIQAKK
+186 I
-200 IEFKEKVAD
+200 
-209 AALSQWSA
+209 
-217 NNATAFI
+217 
-224 QSNGELSD
+224 
-232 TAAGARRAVAD
+232 AAGAGTLIPMSLGLRAGGALAEGVAAQLARTGESSVRRAA
-243 SDSSERARGIRNN
+243 
-256 NPGNLEYSKT
+256 
-266 NPWVG
+266 
-271 QTGDD
+271 
-276 GRFAKFETP
+276 
-285 EHGIRALGR
+285 
-294 NLMSYQR
+294 
-301 QGIDT
+301 
-306 VSEIINRWAPP
+306 
-317 TDKNDT
+317 
-323 MSYIKAVCEQLGVSA
+323 
-338 DEPLDASNPDTLK
+338 
-351 ALCAAIIHHENGSQ
+351 
-365 PYSDQQLTAG
+365 
-375 VSAALGLSTIPTNT
+375 
-389 KRYTGNAAFD
+389 
-399 AASPEAQASFMRQ
+399 
-412 ADQLRRQQQAE
+412 
-423 YKTMIDS
+423 
-430 QVRDATAAYMRGVE
+430 ATAVRAT
-444 FPNPPGEADFI
+444 PDI
-455 AAYGVREGNLRYAAG
+455 AYAAG

-538 VDVDAALAANAAHH
+538 VDIDAALAANAAHH

-664 TKQRAQ
+664 TEQRAQ
-670 ILAEEPTG
+670 ILAEDPTG

-701 RQAQER
+701 RQVQER

-765 DKILQQAEQKMMADQ
+765 GKILQQAEQKMMADP

>member
-1 MPVVPTVS
+1 MSYFGLNPVNQNQQLDEAASNPAGFNSDVGFFDNAVGAALSGLYSGLVAKPDQLLWAGMDKIVS
-9 GRQVQSRGVQSAGL
+9 PIAQFINENTSLNDTSVSYIAEQRKLAEQQVKRLTPDAATTGTAGQVL
-23 QTFSQPGI
+23 YGLFDMG
-31 GDAFVRA
+31 
-38 GTEAIDVFGQAK
+38 GQAVVGTTLGGPVGGAAAVTSL
-50 QRANIALAQEASLNL
+50 QGFSEFERLTAQGVDFRTAQEAGLVQGITAGAGTLIPMSL
-65 SQISSDLLN
+65 
-74 NPETGL
+74 GL
-80 LNLKGKNAIGK
+80 RAGGALAEGVA
-91 GHEYTQ
+91 
-97 QFDAQVEQ
+97 AQ
-105 LAMSLPDEQARNAF
+105 LARTGESSVR
-119 MQQAQQQRIQFT
+119 R
-131 TQAGR
+131 
-136 HEIGQIN
+136 
-143 AYEEGQFQ
+143 
-151 ATLLNNGK
+151 
-159 NAAALYGDNAA
+159 AAA
-170 YVLANK
+170 
-176 QTFQQIEDYG
+176 
-186 IAHGWSDEQIQAKK
+186 
-200 IEFKEKVAD
+200 
-209 AALSQWSA
+209 
-217 NNATAFI
+217 TA
-224 QSNGELSD
+224 
-232 TAAGARRAVAD
+232 
-243 SDSSERARGIRNN
+243 
-256 NPGNLEYSKT
+256 
-266 NPWVG
+266 
-271 QTGDD
+271 
-276 GRFAKFETP
+276 
-285 EHGIRALGR
+285 
-294 NLMSYQR
+294 
-301 QGIDT
+301 
-306 VSEIINRWAPP
+306 
-317 TDKNDT
+317 
-323 MSYIKAVCEQLGVSA
+323 VSA
-338 DEPLDASNPDTLK
+338 TPD
-351 ALCAAIIHHENGSQ
+351 
-365 PYSDQQLTAG
+365 
-375 VSAALGLSTIPTNT
+375 
-389 KRYTGNAAFD
+389 
-399 AASPEAQASFMRQ
+399 
-412 ADQLRRQQQAE
+412 
-423 YKTMIDS
+423 
-430 QVRDATAAYMRGVE
+430 
-444 FPNPPGEADFI
+444 I
-455 AAYGVREGNLRYAAG
+455 AYAAG

-524 NSRGESTNAPNFSP
+524 NSRGESTSAPNFSP
-538 VDVDAALAANAAHH
+538 VDIDAALAANAAHH

-637 AAQLLPRGDR
+637 ATQLLPRGDR

-664 TKQRAQ
+664 TEQRAQ
-670 ILAEEPTG
+670 ILAEDPAG

-742 AQAVSFYKTAEVR
+742 TQAVSFYKTAEVR

-765 DKILQQAEQKMMADQ
+765 GKILQQTEQKMMADP